1 MPAPFSRSV
10 RSLSKE
16 RSRLTALFLVF
27 LALLLLAAW
36 LAWFLRALLPLYVV
50 SETARLEAER
60 AVYPISAQVAGR
72 LRRVAVAVGEEVAAG
87 DVLFEL
93 EAEVEERRVEEEQA
107 RAAALV
113 RQLDSLRAEKVSRA
127 EGMAAALRAA
137 DLALREAEERLRAAE
152 AVAGLAAEEVERQ
165 THLHD
170 QGLLPDLDLSRLR
183 AEAERSR
190 NEAAE
195 LRIACRRLRE
205 ERSRDESDRRNDL
218 REIERDYAAA
228 EGDLAAQQAMVRR
241 LRTESGWRLVRAPV
255 AGRIGELARLDGGAV
270 IAAGER
276 LGTVIPGERLKVLAG
291 FPPAQALGRVR
302 PGQAAELRLEA
313 FPWTEYGGVRARV
326 ARVGGELRD
335 GRVWAELTLEQGGS
349 GRIPLQHGLPGTVV
363 VETERL
369 SPAGLLLRVVG
380 AEAARRTGAPA
391 R

>member
-1 MPAPFSRSV
+1 MATPFSRSL

-16 RSRLTALFLVF
+16 RSLLTALFLVV
-27 LALLLLAAW
+27 LTLLLAAW
-36 LAWFLRALLPLYVV
+36 LAWFLRARLPLYVV

-60 AVYPISAQVAGR
+60 AVYPISAQVSGR
-72 LRRVAVAVGEEVAAG
+72 LRRVAVAMGQEVAAG

-93 EAEVEERRVEEEQA
+93 ESEVEERRIEEEQA

-127 EGMAAALRAA
+127 EGMAAALRGA
-137 DLALREAEERLRAAE
+137 DMALREAEERLRAAE
-152 AVAGLAAEEVERQ
+152 AGAALAAEEVERQ
-165 THLHD
+165 ARLHA

-190 NEAAE
+190 NEVAE
-195 LRIACRRLRE
+195 LRIACGRLRE

-218 REIERDYAAA
+218 REIERDFAAA
-228 EGDLAAQQAMVRR
+228 EGDLAARQATIRR

-302 PGQAAELRLEA
+302 PGQTAELRLDA
-313 FPWTEYGGVRARV
+313 FPWTEYGGARVRV

-335 GRVWAELTLEQGGS
+335 GRVWVELTLEPGGS

-369 SPAGLLLRVVG
+369 SPAGLLLRVIG